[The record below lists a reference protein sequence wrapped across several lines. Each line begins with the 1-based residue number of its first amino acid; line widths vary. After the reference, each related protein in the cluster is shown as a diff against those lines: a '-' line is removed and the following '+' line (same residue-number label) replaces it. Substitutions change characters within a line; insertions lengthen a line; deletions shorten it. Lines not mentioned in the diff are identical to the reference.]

1 MSGGEAF
8 SKLEACPV
16 RALDVV
22 IAIYAQLVGVPA
34 LYDGVRFTAAF
45 RVAVAH
51 LGSQPGVLK
60 AIVCAND

>member
-1 MSGGEAF
+1 M
-8 SKLEACPV
+8 

-51 LGSQPGVLK
+51 LGSQPGELK